1 MSSECLD
8 ADAILALGHAL
19 DWKVEEGLRHLRSCG
34 DCHAQLQ
41 ILQRTR
47 EELLA
52 STPVDLKTLQRISAA
67 LQEASRVE
75 SDHARGRARLQLA
88 AEACAAGIV
97 ALLVLVSNG
106 VPIEGPATASVGFSL
121 GAILMATGNV
131 LAGKLPMFDGHR
143 GNVLPD
149 QGAPL

>member
-19 DWKVEEGLRHLRSCG
+19 DWKVEEGLRHLRTCG
-34 DCHAQLQ
+34 DCRAQLET
-41 ILQRTR
+41 LQRTH
-47 EELLA
+47 EELTA
-52 STPVDLKTLQRISAA
+52 STPVDPKTLQRISAA

-75 SDHARGRARLQLA
+75 SDRAPGRARLQLA
-88 AEACAAGIV
+88 AEACVAGIA

-121 GAILMATGNV
+121 GAILMVIGNV
-131 LAGKLPMFDGHR
+131 LAGKLPMFDAHGAS
-143 GNVLPD
+143 VLPG
-149 QGAPL
+149 QGALL